1 MRVDHLWTP
10 ATYPQAVHAAPE
22 VIHTSRDPK
31 CVLNVLHQDPLSCD
45 QHPDDIESIRFFRAP
60 VTVDP
65 HARTSREFALLAIVH
80 GFDGITELCTAACFH
95 FDERDECIAT
105 HNKIDIAMT
114 VAEATVHDAP
124 AFARE
129 PPLCDAFSEF
139 ADTLIVLG
147 HATNVRAAPVRT

>member
-1 MRVDHLWTP
+1 M
-10 ATYPQAVHAAPE
+10 TYPQAVHAAPG

-31 CVLNVLHQDPLSCD
+31 RVLHMLHHDPLPCD

-65 HARTSREFALLAIVH
+65 HARTPREFALLAIVH
-80 GFDGITELCTAACFH
+80 GFDGITELRAAACFH

-105 HNKIDIAMT
+105 HDEIDIAMS

-129 PPLCDAFSEF
+129 PSLCDAFSEF

-147 HATNVRAAPVRT
+147 HASKLPASLWRA